1 MIAEEMADTKE
12 DVDQARIDIAAA
24 QAAVDK
30 ASARIDGANGDGTQV
45 TGESTAANSE
55 EDIISTALFD
65 LNAEEL
71 AALYAME
78 EEIYEDS
85 TGNIS
90 PDNDQ
95 IQQNLSEIAAIEQA
109 EAALESMQTGDI
121 GNMDL
126 KAWEAEMAAIE
137 AALMKSNGMDDVGD
151 EDLGFGGSL
160 EDYMADELGDEMMD
174 SNDPLD
180 GLDDLDAEFAAEE
193 ALANQKIPDSLD
205 LTGMKILCKDT
216 TDAYVAQISA
226 LQGELQQ
233 VKSLSDNM
241 ATALSEIDP
250 NMDNGAEGKAFIRKM
265 YKLKNAGK

>member
-30 ASARIDGANGDGTQV
+30 ASARIDGANGDGTQA

-121 GNMDL
+121 GDMD
-126 KAWEAEMAAIE
+126 M
-137 AALMKSNGMDDVGD
+137 
-151 EDLGFGGSL
+151 
-160 EDYMADELGDEMMD
+160 
-174 SNDPLD
+174 
-180 GLDDLDAEFAAEE
+180 
-193 ALANQKIPDSLD
+193 
-205 LTGMKILCKDT
+205 
-216 TDAYVAQISA
+216 
-226 LQGELQQ
+226 
-233 VKSLSDNM
+233 
-241 ATALSEIDP
+241 
-250 NMDNGAEGKAFIRKM
+250 
-265 YKLKNAGK
+265 